1 VQIRPEIG
9 VGNSTISASGS
20 ATSGGSSSNLYLEPG
35 VLVMVPIGIMFVGA
49 DVNAL
54 ILPGV
59 TTPGSLGNASSS
71 STYTSLSV
79 HAQVGVHF

>member
-1 VQIRPEIG
+1 MTAAVAHAADDSLTRLPPE
-9 VGNSTISASGS
+9 AQ
-20 ATSGGSSSNLYLEPG
+20 
-35 VLVMVPIGIMFVGA
+35 A